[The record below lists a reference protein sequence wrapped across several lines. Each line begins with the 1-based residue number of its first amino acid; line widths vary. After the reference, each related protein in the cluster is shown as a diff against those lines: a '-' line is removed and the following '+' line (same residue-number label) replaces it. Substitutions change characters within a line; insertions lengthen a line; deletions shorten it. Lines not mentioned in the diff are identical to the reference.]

1 MTPNC
6 PFSNLPD
13 RRSGS
18 FGQGMKACTWVNP
31 AAVAEIEF
39 AEWTPDERLRHA
51 AFMGLRSDKNPQEV
65 VRET

>member
-1 MTPNC
+1 MT
-6 PFSNLPD
+6 
-13 RRSGS
+13 RKK
-18 FGQGMKACTWVNP
+18 MKACTWVNP